1 MTHQREKV
9 AALCRQ
15 LPPEAAVEDSEF
27 HGGPRD
33 LSSGDEPVTTARLS
47 ELFASP
53 ERARVMYGK
62 RQSSPC
68 PMCTLSIDGPNG
80 VVWHAGLDY

>member
-1 MTHQREKV
+1 VTHQREKV

-15 LPPEAAVEDSEF
+15 LPPGAAVEDSEF
-27 HGGPRD
+27 HEGPRD
-33 LSSGDEPVTTARLS
+33 LSSVDEPVTTARLS

-68 PMCTLSIDGPNG
+68 PGRTLWMDGLNG